1 MAWPLHPQLVTDGR
15 GRHGYTTRYSD
26 GIIAARA
33 MTFCGSGA
41 AIKAVRQSMRLEGG
55 RGGERGN
62 KSGNGQAS
70 AEEVAEQGEA
80 CNGIKTTILDDRAL
94 NL

>member
-1 MAWPLHPQLVTDGR
+1 
-15 GRHGYTTRYSD
+15 
-26 GIIAARA
+26 
-33 MTFCGSGA
+33 
-41 AIKAVRQSMRLEGG
+41 MRLEGG

>member
-1 MAWPLHPQLVTDGR
+1 
-15 GRHGYTTRYSD
+15 
-26 GIIAARA
+26 
-33 MTFCGSGA
+33 
-41 AIKAVRQSMRLEGG
+41 MRLEGG

-80 CNGIKTTILDDRAL
+80 CNGIKTTILDDRSL